1 MGVVRGRDGWMERL
15 AWDRHEQFILVVYH
29 TMRVST
35 LLSYV
40 LTRILF
46 CGVALIRVFNFLG
59 LFFPL
64 HLSIFP
70 PPLFFL
76 SFFPQSI
83 F

>member
-1 MGVVRGRDGWMERL
+1 MERL
-15 AWDRHEQFILVVYH
+15 AWDRHERFILVVYR

-64 HLSIFP
+64 HLSVFP
-70 PPLFFL
+70 PPPPPFL
-76 SFFPQSI
+76 SFRGAFSRSGTLGG
-83 F
+83 